1 MRNRNRIAA
10 SAAAIALVAGVAAGC
25 GGSSDA
31 EVTTTVTTD
40 SAATTAPATT
50 APATTGT
57 ASAPSTTA
65 AVTVGE
71 DRLPPQDALPG
82 LKVGSLQQLASA
94 QAFVDALYQTGDPS
108 KPRAVSRLG
117 SAGYAGGAL
126 RDQVGEDPAQ
136 GIALFRTYAV
146 QLRDEAA
153 AQSEVDDA
161 VQEVKDQTSAPTNDL
176 DVGDLPGGRGLR
188 VEVDQG
194 GVKGKVVFVTFAA
207 GPYVYGLQ
215 GVSTDDAALP
225 QDAIIGAARD
235 LYEKVT
241 AAP

>member
-1 MRNRNRIAA
+1 MRNRIVA
-10 SAAAIALVAGVAAGC
+10 SAAAIALVAAAAAGC
-25 GGSSDA
+25 GGGSDA
-31 EVTTTVTTD
+31 AATTEGASTTATAP
-40 SAATTAPATT
+40 AASTTAPAGT
-50 APATTGT
+50 APAGTTATT
-57 ASAPSTTA
+57 AS
-65 AVTVGE
+65 VTIGE
-71 DRLPPQDALPG
+71 ERLPPQDALPG
-82 LKVGSLQQLASA
+82 VKVGSLRQLADA

-108 KPRAVSRLG
+108 KPRAVARLQ

-126 RDQVGEDPAQ
+126 RDQVGEDPSK
-136 GIALFRTYAV
+136 GIALLRAYAIA
-146 QLRDEAA
+146 LRDDAA
-153 AQSEVDDA
+153 AQTEVDAA
-161 VQEVKDQTSAPTNDL
+161 VEEVKAQTSAPTTDL
-176 DVGDLPGGRGLR
+176 TVDDLPGARGLH

-194 GVKGKVVFVTFAA
+194 GVRGSVAFVTFAA